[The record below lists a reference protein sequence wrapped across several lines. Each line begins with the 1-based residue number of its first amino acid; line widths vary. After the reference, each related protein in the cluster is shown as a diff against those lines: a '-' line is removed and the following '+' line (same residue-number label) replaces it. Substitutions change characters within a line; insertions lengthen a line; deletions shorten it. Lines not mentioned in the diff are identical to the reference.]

1 MLYGKYQ
8 FICRFEDEARLP
20 PFKGSTV
27 RGLLGHALRRVV
39 CALKHQQC
47 ADCLLRRDCLYA
59 RMFGLPPPTE
69 KAAANASAEPHPFV
83 LEPPLEEKTV
93 YHPGETITIGLIL
106 FGEINRKL
114 PYFIYAFDEMGK
126 IGMGKRVGGC
136 RGRFKL
142 EQVHYGEK
150 MVVYDPSEGNIRLPE
165 SLQELT
171 LEKRPAEAT
180 ANVLDVELLTPLRFK
195 SNGHLEDELPFDQ
208 LVRLSLRRVSS
219 LLGAFG
225 DGEPSLD
232 YRGLIDRAEAVRTGS
247 KNLAWRDFE
256 RYSGR
261 QKRRIPLG
269 GLCGKVSY
277 EGDIWEFL
285 PLIEFA
291 TQTNIGKNTTF
302 GLGCFQASWIMLQSR

>member
-93 YHPGETITIGLIL
+93 YQPGETITIGLIL

-126 IGMGKRVGGC
+126 IGMGKRVGVKAAKFVIEEVRWNRTVLYREG
-136 RGRFKL
+136 GADI
-142 EQVHYGEK
+142 QV
-150 MVVYDPSEGNIRLPE
+150 PNNLP
-165 SLQELT
+165 
-171 LEKRPAEAT
+171 
-180 ANVLDVELLTPLRFK
+180 VLDLVGGRSAFNTDLLTIELVSPLRFK
-195 SNGHLEDELPFDQ
+195 TDNRIGADLPFEQ
-208 LVRLSLRRVSS
+208 LVRLALRRTAF
-219 LLGAFG
+219 LLQAFG
-225 DGEPSLD
+225 NGEPVLD
-232 YRGLIDRAEAVRTGS
+232 YRGLISRASTVQTVSEELQWADWEHYSNRQRKRIPTGGLIGQVVYAGEIGPFMPLVDFGS
-247 KNLAWRDFE
+247 KVHL
-256 RYSGR
+256 
-261 QKRRIPLG
+261 
-269 GLCGKVSY
+269 
-277 EGDIWEFL
+277 
-285 PLIEFA
+285 
-291 TQTNIGKNTTF
+291 GKNTTH
-302 GLGCFQASWIMLQSR
+302 GLGQISIQP